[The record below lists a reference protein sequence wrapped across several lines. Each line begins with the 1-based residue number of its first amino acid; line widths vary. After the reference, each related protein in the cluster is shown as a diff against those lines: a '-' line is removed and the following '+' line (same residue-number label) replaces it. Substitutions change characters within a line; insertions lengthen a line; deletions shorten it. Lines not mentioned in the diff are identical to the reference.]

1 LVSALV
7 SLRSIGYHFKE
18 IVGAPAM
25 RTAQEYRQQ
34 AQDCLKLAKEAKDI
48 YAKEAMS
55 ELAEEFRKV
64 AELLEHQGRKH

>member
-1 LVSALV
+1 
-7 SLRSIGYHFKE
+7 
-18 IVGAPAM
+18 M

-55 ELAEEFRKV
+55 ELAEEFCKV

>member
-1 LVSALV
+1 
-7 SLRSIGYHFKE
+7 
-18 IVGAPAM
+18 M

-55 ELAEEFRKV
+55 EFAEEFRKV

>member
-1 LVSALV
+1 VLPFS
-7 SLRSIGYHFKE
+7 RPYHIQRERK
-18 IVGAPAM
+18 
-25 RTAQEYRQQ
+25 
-34 AQDCLKLAKEAKDI
+34 KLAKEAKDI